1 MRRRREFDT
10 LGARAQNR
18 RVEHE
23 REQAAS
29 EAGEAAWRGP
39 RDAAA
44 GLQSVQQAVGN
55 AGVRRL
61 LAASGGSLLLARMA
75 SGRGLTRSSWLRS
88 GESKLLRQPLPGE
101 APAEGTPA
109 AGAPIE
115 RDFEVTP
122 FIPQMEGHAVRE
134 LDALPDRTAFF
145 VACTNAYQAWP
156 FIQRTEADHG
166 LPADTLMAVGW
177 RETGLRNIVGDFGH
191 GHGVWQLDNRANHM
205 TPDEWAAFDADVEAQ
220 ATRAATKLAHDFA
233 AQKAGHPGLS
243 DEALWVRTFNIY
255 NSGHPDAAHTTG
267 HNYGPDVMNH
277 LLHRNPDLRPQV
289 SQDASSD

>member
-1 MRRRREFDT
+1 VRRRREFDT
-10 LGARAQNR
+10 LEALAQNR

-55 AGVRRL
+55 VGVRRL
-61 LAASGGSLLLARMA
+61 LASSGGSLLLARLA
-75 SGRGLTRSSWLRS
+75 SGRGLTRSSRLRS
-88 GESKLLRQPLPGE
+88 GESRLCRQLLPDE
-101 APAEGTPA
+101 AP
-109 AGAPIE
+109 APIE
-115 RDFEVTP
+115 RDFEVMP
-122 FIPQMEGHAVRE
+122 FIPRMEGHAVRE

-145 VACTNAYQAWP
+145 QACTNAYQTWP
-156 FIQRTEADHG
+156 FIQQTEADHG

-191 GHGVWQLDNRANHM
+191 GHGVWQLDDRANHM

-220 ATRAATKLAHDFA
+220 ATRAAAKLARDFA
-233 AQKAGHPGLS
+233 AQKRGHPGLS

-255 NSGHPDAAHTTG
+255 NSGRPDAAHTTG

-289 SQDASSD
+289 SQDASPE